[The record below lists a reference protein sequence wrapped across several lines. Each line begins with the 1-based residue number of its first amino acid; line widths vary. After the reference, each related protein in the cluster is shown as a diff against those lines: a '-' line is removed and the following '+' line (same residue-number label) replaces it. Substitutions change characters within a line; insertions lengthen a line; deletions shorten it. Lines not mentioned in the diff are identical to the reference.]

1 MKLLLD
7 TNILLD
13 CMMDRQ
19 PFAADARK
27 LLILGALG
35 EVDLWMS
42 PSQFTDAFYLLT
54 EGGKPRLAESVKL
67 RLLKVKRL
75 ARICTLGEYDIENA
89 LESSWPDFEDAC
101 LYSAPRSCM
110 PRPSS
115 RAIKPIS
122 IARPSPS
129 TTAPSSSPISRT
141 STASCTRRLT
151 GRMLWLAVQTLR
163 CTFWHLHIADFYT
176 SSILRPAFL

>member
-19 PFAADARK
+19 PFAADVRK

-42 PSQFTDAFYLLT
+42 PSQFADAFYLLT
-54 EGGKPRLAESVKL
+54 EGGKPCLAEAVKF

-75 ARICTLGEYDIENA
+75 ARICTLGEYDIENT
-89 LESSWPDFEDAC
+89 LESPWSDFEDAC
-101 LYSAPRSCM
+101 LYQCAKRL
-110 PRPSS
+110 RVE
-115 RAIKPIS
+115 AIITRNQ
-122 IARPSPS
+122 ADFAS
-129 TTAPSSSPISRT
+129 TTAPSSSPASRT
-141 STASCTRRLT
+141 LMVSCTRRLT

-163 CTFWHLHIADFYT
+163 CTF
-176 SSILRPAFL
+176 